1 MTRRHPRIIL
11 VPCLGGEMSSD
22 ISVYLLELREAFSHH
37 VVFGVGILLMGSYF
51 MGRLAEKVRLPAITG
66 FILAGL
72 LLGPSCIGLVHEDL
86 DETLALIT
94 EIALA
99 LIALV
104 IGSEFSL
111 KKLRT
116 IGKPVVIITL
126 FQLFGAFIAVTAG
139 LVIAGMQLEFAAIL
153 GAIASATAPA
163 ATVAIIR
170 GLKARGPFV
179 DYLYGIVALDD
190 AGCVLLFAAVTAIA
204 GNSLGSSVNLFH
216 SALHAFLEIIY
227 SLLLGAT
234 AGYILHLLT
243 RGRRRINEVMIV
255 SLGIILILSAVSNT
269 FHLSALLAS
278 MAAGT
283 VMANLS
289 RKTHRI
295 VGSLDSISP
304 PLYAAFFAIAGTEL
318 RISVLTS
325 PQILLMG
332 GIFVLARAAGKI
344 LGVHLGASVSRSDPL
359 IKKYLGYGMLPQAGV
374 AIGLVLFLDTMP
386 FFTSNHEITITLIN
400 IVLFSVLVNELA
412 GPPLSRYSVVHG
424 AKLE

>member
-1 MTRRHPRIIL
+1 MFSDIL
-11 VPCLGGEMSSD
+11 V
-22 ISVYLLELREAFSHH
+22 YLIELRDGFSHH
-37 VVFGVGILLMGSYF
+37 IVFGVGILLMGSYM

-72 LLGPSCIGLVHEDL
+72 LLGPSCLGLVHEDL
-86 DETLALIT
+86 DEALASIT

-111 KKLRT
+111 KKLKS
-116 IGKPVVIITL
+116 IGRSVLIITL
-126 FQLFGAFIAVTAG
+126 FQLFGAFILVTSG
-139 LVIAGMQLEFAAIL
+139 LVLAGMRLEFAAIL

-170 GLKARGPFV
+170 ELKARGPFV
-179 DYLYGIVALDD
+179 DHLYGVVALDD
-190 AGCVLLFAAVTAIA
+190 AGCVLLFASIMAIA
-204 GNSLGSSVNLFH
+204 GNSLGSGTGFVHSV
-216 SALHAFLEIIY
+216 ALAAVEIFM
-227 SLLLGAT
+227 SLMLGAA
-234 AGYILHLLT
+234 AGWLLSSLT
-243 RGRRRINEVMIV
+243 KKRRRINEILIL
-255 SLGIILILSAVSNT
+255 SLGLILVLSAVSNT

-278 MAAGT
+278 MAAGA

-295 VGSLDSISP
+295 VNTLDSISP

-318 RISVLTS
+318 SLKVLTS
-325 PQILLMG
+325 PEILLLG

-344 LGVHLGASVSRSDPL
+344 FGVHFGAYAAKSDPL
-359 IKKYLGYGMLPQAGV
+359 IRKYLGYGMLPQAGV

-386 FFTSNHEITITLIN
+386 YFALHREITATLIN
-400 IVLFSVLVNELA
+400 IVLFSVLVNELS
-412 GPPLSRYSVVHG
+412 GPPLSRYAVVNG

>member
-1 MTRRHPRIIL
+1 MF
-11 VPCLGGEMSSD
+11 SD
-22 ISVYLLELREAFSHH
+22 ISGYVLELREAFSTHI
-37 VVFGVGILLMGSYF
+37 VFGVGILLMGSYF
-51 MGRLAEKVRLPAITG
+51 MGRFAEKVRLPAITG

-86 DETLALIT
+86 DESLASIT

-116 IGKPVVIITL
+116 IGRPVVIITL
-126 FQLFGAFIAVTAG
+126 FQLFGAFILVTTG
-139 LVIAGMQLEFAAIL
+139 LVIAGMRLEFAAIL

-170 GLKARGPFV
+170 ELKARGPFV
-179 DYLYGIVALDD
+179 DHLYGVVALDD

-204 GNSLGSSVNLFH
+204 GNSLGSAAGLVHSVFH
-216 SALHAFLEIIY
+216 AVIEIFS
-227 SLLLGAT
+227 SLVLGAS
-234 AGYILHLLT
+234 AGWLLHLLT
-243 RGRRRINEVMIV
+243 RKRRRTNEILIIL
-255 SLGIILILSAVSNT
+255 LGVILILSAVCNS

-278 MAAGT
+278 MAAGA

-289 RKTHRI
+289 RKTYRI
-295 VGSLDSISP
+295 INTLESISP

-318 RISVLTS
+318 SLSVMTS
-325 PQILLMG
+325 SHILLMG

-344 LGVHLGASVSRSDPL
+344 AGVHIGASAAHSDPL

-386 FFTSNHEITITLIN
+386 YFALNREITATLIN
-400 IVLFSVLVNELA
+400 IVLFSVLFNELT
-412 GPPLSRYSVVHG
+412 GPPLSRYSVVRG